1 MTVQSEFYRRSFEQ
15 HQGELGD
22 RESVPAAYASAVEHM
37 RRTRPARAAE
47 LGFGIRSPIVEMCRH
62 VGEMDVID
70 IVEALGEGL
79 PDNCR
84 PIAANLDEKLPLP
97 DNAYDCVLAI
107 AVIEHLYDP
116 FHSFAEVARILKPGG
131 MAFIDLPNIASI
143 KNRLRLLAGRLP
155 VTSSKDWFELRE
167 WDGNHLHYFTVD
179 SVRRVADLSGLDL
192 VATHTMGRLTW
203 LKRRRPSLFADEIA
217 YALQKRGG

>member
-1 MTVQSEFYRRSFEQ
+1 MSVQGNFYQRSFEQ
-15 HQGELGD
+15 HRDEMGD
-22 RESVPAAYASAVEHM
+22 REEVPAAYRSAVDHM
-37 RRTRPARAAE
+37 RATRPARAAE

-62 VGEMDVID
+62 VGAMDVID

-79 PDNCR
+79 PENCT
-84 PIAANLDEKLPLP
+84 PIAANLDEALPLA
-97 DNAYDCVLAI
+97 DGEYDCVLAI

-131 MAFIDLPNIASI
+131 VAFIDLPNIAGA

-179 SVRRVADLSGLDL
+179 SVRRVADLNGLDL
-192 VATHTMGRLTW
+192 VATHTMGKLQV
-203 LKRRRPSLFADEIA
+203 LKRLRPSLFADEIA
-217 YALQKRGG
+217 YTLKKRG